1 MIFSR
6 KNESQPPRGDNRRIV
21 SDMRPRSGTGARPQP
36 LPPRIEGER
45 PRALPPHVAAP
56 VRREEKEFLK
66 PRTKEEEVIYT
77 EPRRRSRL
85 PWYIF
90 AVTALFFIGLGA
102 YVVWA
107 SNLALIVERK
117 KTVFDLG
124 SPGIKVTITAKA
136 FTDSLAKRGE
146 GVSKSAKKFNEK
158 ASGTIVVYN
167 AYSKDPQVLIVG
179 TRFATPE
186 GLIFKSTARVVVPGR
201 TTDRPGSIDVPVTAD
216 EAGPKYNIGLTDF
229 TIPGFAGG
237 PKFEKFYG
245 RSKTEMK
252 GGATGEGKVVGKEEA
267 DMLLGQLEGGM
278 KNELKQKF
286 ESSIPKEYIIFP
298 SKFEYTT
305 AARIT
310 DPSVGSPAEKFF
322 GEVRGEA
329 RTLAVDPA
337 TYSDTLAEVLFKEKY
352 RQGAVVVHKS
362 SSIAFKNV
370 TFDYTAGNVT
380 AVLEGKVVFEWV
392 LDVNDFKRKVMEVPD
407 AASLSETFFKSF
419 PAVSRVEAVFT
430 PRFWR
435 KIPQNEKR
443 LTIELK

>member
-6 KNESQPPRGDNRRIV
+6 KNESQPPHGDNRRIV
-21 SDMRPRSGTGARPQP
+21 SDMRPRSGVGARPQP
-36 LPPRIEGER
+36 LPPRPDDER
-45 PRALPPHVAAP
+45 PRTLPPHAPVP
-56 VRREEKEFLK
+56 VRRVEKEFLK
-66 PRTKEEEVIYT
+66 PRTREEGAIYT
-77 EPRRRSRL
+77 EPPRRSRM

-107 SNLALIVERK
+107 SSLTLIVERK

-124 SPGIKVTITAKA
+124 SPGIKVTITAKS

-158 ASGTIVVYN
+158 ARGTIIVYN
-167 AYSKDPQVLIVG
+167 AYSKDQQVLIAG

-201 TTDRPGSIDVPVTAD
+201 TTERPGSIDVPVAAD
-216 EAGPKYNIGLTDF
+216 EAGLKYNIGLTDF

-267 DMLLGQLEGGM
+267 DLLLGQLEEGM

-286 ESSIPKEYIIFP
+286 ESSIPKEYVIFP

-305 AARIT
+305 AARMT
-310 DPSVGSPAEKFF
+310 DPLVESPAEKFF

-329 RTLAVDPA
+329 RTLAIDPA
-337 TYSDTLAEVLFKEKY
+337 TYSDTLAAILFKEKY
-352 RQGAVVVHKS
+352 QQGATVLHKS
-362 SSIAFKNV
+362 SSITFKNV

-392 LDVNDFKRKVMEVPD
+392 LDVNNLKQKVMEAPD
-407 AASLSETFFKSF
+407 AASLSDAFFKSF
-419 PAVSRVEAVFT
+419 PAVSRVEAVFK

-435 KIPQNEKR
+435 RIPQNEKR

>member
-6 KNESQPPRGDNRRIV
+6 KNESQPKRGDNRRIV
-21 SDMRPRSGTGARPQP
+21 SDMRPRKGSGARSQP

-45 PRALPPHVAAP
+45 PRTLPPHAP
-56 VRREEKEFLK
+56 VPVRHEEKEFLK
-66 PRTKEEEVIYT
+66 PRTREEEVMYT
-77 EPRRRSRL
+77 ELPRRSRL
-85 PWYIF
+85 PWYIL
-90 AVTALFFIGLGA
+90 AVTLLFFIGLGA

-107 SNLALIVERK
+107 SNLTLIVERK

-136 FTDSLAKRGE
+136 FTDSLAKRGD

-158 ASGTIVVYN
+158 AGGIIVVYN
-167 AYSKDPQVLIVG
+167 AYSKDAQVLIAG
-179 TRFATPE
+179 TRFAAPE
-186 GLIFKSTARVVVPGR
+186 GLIFKAIARVVVPGR
-201 TTDRPGSIDVPVTAD
+201 TTERPGSIDVLVAAD

-267 DMLLGQLEGGM
+267 DLLLGQLEGEM

-286 ESSIPKEYIIFP
+286 ESSIPKEYVIFP

-337 TYSDTLAEVLFKEKY
+337 TYSDTLAAVLFKEKY
-352 RQGAVVVHKS
+352 QQGAVALHKS
-362 SSIAFKNV
+362 SSITFKNV

-392 LDVNDFKRKVMEVPD
+392 LDVNNLKQKVMEAPD
-407 AASLSETFFKSF
+407 AASLSDAFFKSF
-419 PAVSRVEAVFT
+419 PAVSRVEAVFK

-435 KIPQNEKR
+435 RIPKNEKR
-443 LTIELK
+443 LTVELK